1 MLLNKQTKILIWL
14 VLAVAF
20 FGFIDA
26 TYLAVKFFNGTEL
39 NCGLTGG
46 CNVVT
51 TSEYATL
58 FGIPVALL
66 GSFFYATILFLS
78 LLFIDRQYKSL
89 PKLLLAL
96 TATGFLMSLYFVSL
110 QLFVIDAIC
119 VYCMVS
125 ATTSTTLFILSALL
139 VKSMRKP

>member
-1 MLLNKQTKILIWL
+1 MNKQTKILTGII
-14 VLAVAF
+14 LAVAF

-46 CNVVT
+46 CNTVT

-78 LLFIDRQYKSL
+78 LLFIDRHYKIL
-89 PKLLLAL
+89 PKFLLAL
-96 TATGFLMSLYFVSL
+96 TATGFLMSLYFVYL

-125 ATTSTTLFILSALL
+125 ATTSTTLFILAIMLFRASKKA
-139 VKSMRKP
+139 